1 MPKLYYKSGS
11 SWVNAL
17 NIFYPVGA
25 FYISNV
31 STSPATLLGGTW
43 AQVTNAAIRGA
54 TSAGYTGSDTTTLTI
69 SQIPKHRHIDHS
81 RVWWSNY
88 TGNGFALSNSS
99 SANLQVD
106 STTVYTDYAGGG
118 GAYQHSALLQLLRL
132 VPHCLKGGGANGFCR
147 NY

>member
-43 AQVTNAAIRGA
+43 AQVTDAAIRGA
-54 TSAGYTGSDTTTLTI
+54 TGAGYTGSDTTTLTVN
-69 SQIPKHRHIDHS
+69 QIPAHTHYFRLKAFGHQGNTTTSGEPKYWNDGNNDGT
-81 RVWWSNY
+81 VWVGGLGNTSNAAI
-88 TGNGFALSNSS
+88 TGGGRTPTFSAL
-99 SANLQVD
+99 
-106 STTVYTDYAGGG
+106 TTVSFGI
-118 GAYQHSALLQLLRL
+118 ALPKRGW
-132 VPHCLKGGGANGFCR
+132 C
-147 NY
+147 

>member
-54 TSAGYTGSDTTTLTI
+54 SSTGYTGSDSTTLTT
-69 SQIPKHRHIDHS
+69 SQIPSHS
-81 RVWWSNY
+81 HGLTQHFTYGIIVAATHAESNLGFT
-88 TGNGFALSNSS
+88 TGS
-99 SANLQVD
+99 
-106 STTVYTDYAGGG
+106 AGGW
-118 GAYQHSALLQLLRL
+118 AREQYNPFTVNNQ
-132 VPHCLKGGGANGFCR
+132 GGGNRTPIFSVPTIATFGTALPKRGWC
-147 NY
+147 

>member
-54 TSAGYTGSDTTTLTI
+54 TKAGYTGSDTHTLTVNEMPSHQHTADVYLI
-69 SQIPKHRHIDHS
+69 YQEQAGG
-81 RVWWSNY
+81 
-88 TGNGFALSNSS
+88 TGYFAYGTR
-99 SANLQVD
+99 SAPQGNLR
-106 STTVYTDYAGGG
+106 TYAAGGG
-118 GAYQHSALLQLLRL
+118 GHIPTFSALTTATFGIALPKR
-132 VPHCLKGGGANGFCR
+132 GWR
-147 NY
+147 

>member
-54 TSAGYTGSDTTTLTI
+54 KSAGYTGSDTHTRTVNEMP
-69 SQIPKHRHIDHS
+69 SHQHS
-81 RVWWSNY
+81 ADVYLIYQEQSGGAGYFTYGTRSAPQGHLSTY
-88 TGNGFALSNSS
+88 T
-99 SANLQVD
+99 
-106 STTVYTDYAGGG
+106 AGGG
-118 GAYQHSALLQLLRL
+118 QSHTNIQRSYNCFVWYRTA
-132 VPHCLKGGGANGFCR
+132 
-147 NY
+147 